1 MNVLRHI
8 FIVLPALLCV
18 SPLFA
23 DTESTDQKPLVAEVL
38 SRAEYLSRK
47 KANLK
52 AKYFMFL
59 RSASWC
65 VPCQMI
71 VPKLMKDYGKMK
83 SAQMELILLGQ
94 EDESVVRNY
103 MKEHKYKCPG
113 VMGRV
118 GREIPGLNYE
128 GFGFPSACIVT
139 AEGAFVAKSGGIGM
153 YEWKKQLK
161 AYQTEQRKLRAQEKA
176 DQES

>member
-1 MNVLRHI
+1 MSVLRHL
-8 FIVLPALLCV
+8 FIVLLALFYI

-23 DTESTDQKPLVAEVL
+23 DEESADQKPLVAEVL
-38 SRAEYLSRK
+38 SRAEFLSK
-47 KANLK
+47 KKPNLK

-94 EDESVVRNY
+94 EEEAVVKKY

-113 VMGRV
+113 VMGSV
-118 GREIPGLNYE
+118 AREIPGLDYE

-139 AEGAFVAKSGGIGM
+139 AEGVFVAKSGGIGM

-161 AYQTEQRKLRAQEKA
+161 SYQAEQRKLRAQEKA
-176 DQES
+176 GQES